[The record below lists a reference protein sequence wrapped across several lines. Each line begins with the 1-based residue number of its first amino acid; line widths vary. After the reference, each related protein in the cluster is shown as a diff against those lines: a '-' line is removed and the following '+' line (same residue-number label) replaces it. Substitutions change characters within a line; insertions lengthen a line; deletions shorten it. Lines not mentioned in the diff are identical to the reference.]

1 MGKLQLQSRIWN
13 FSKVALHVW
22 LCHLVGNV
30 RKVGER
36 TVGTTVRG
44 ARDSNAMTGL
54 DHRKKRRG
62 WVARHRSPRVSLLL
76 DSPQTPL

>member
-1 MGKLQLQSRIWN
+1 MGKLRLQSRIWN
-13 FSKVALHVW
+13 FSKGGAAGVALS
-22 LCHLVGNV
+22 LGNV

-76 DSPQTPL
+76 NSPQTPL